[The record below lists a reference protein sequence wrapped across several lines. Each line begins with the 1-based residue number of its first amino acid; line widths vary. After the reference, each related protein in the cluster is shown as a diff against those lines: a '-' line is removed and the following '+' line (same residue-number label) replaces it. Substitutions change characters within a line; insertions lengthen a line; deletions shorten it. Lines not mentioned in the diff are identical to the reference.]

1 MPILSNLIVRIGAS
15 TNDFD
20 KQVNASLN
28 KVKRFA
34 SDVTAAGTALSIGFS
49 APLIAAGA
57 AAIKAGSDMESLTM
71 GLKAVMKSSEATAAE
86 MAKLREVAKLPGLGL
101 EEAVKGT
108 IRLQILGNSA
118 DQSRRIMGE
127 LGNALA
133 VVGGGR
139 EDFNEVIRQLSQLGA
154 VGKVTKENLDP
165 IIERIP
171 QLAAI
176 IKEKFGAEALGDP
189 AKTFEKLGLSSQQFI
204 QIITDELAKGERA
217 GNTYKNSWENI
228 QMAAKDAAAEFGKT
242 LLPIA
247 QRVLD
252 DFLTPGI
259 EKAKALA
266 TAFRDLPQPTQD
278 WALGLTAVATAAP
291 LVVAVL
297 GTLAEKA
304 AILAGVLNKA
314 GITGAT
320 FGAALGTLALGLK
333 SVDEALLIYEKLKET
348 GYQFERLT
356 GACSDAKKNVEFF
369 RGVVVDLASKFPDLS
384 GNIKRAYDA
393 IRALSDATM
402 LPGFGLFKAAL
413 DAINAATAAATGRS
427 KEMDSAIANLTKR
440 TIEQGSQNIKLV
452 SDMKNFGGA
461 SEEAAGKAKDHAK
474 TLGDL
479 SKATNKIIVDSI
491 AGRTAIMDFSKGFGE
506 VISSSISKTSLV
518 YVEGLERIKAGVGR
532 AKDAVFD
539 FIHAGDGLGKKLETS
554 STAFDY
560 LARRTDDYATSLKRV
575 IAEQE
580 KLVANDNVRNMG
592 TAAPL
597 GFPKLPTTWGAKDAA
612 RDMGIE
618 TEESR
623 AKRIANLQRNADI
636 LREANRRGDPNV
648 SGNMVIEAEQKLKKA
663 IDDTGNA
670 ATKAGKAQTKAM
682 QQVSLVVNDLAK
694 GITDVIFKGGK
705 LGDMFKNVAL
715 QSAQSIT
722 RLLIEGALT
731 KLTDKLLD
739 VGTTMATVFGGGTGV
754 IKSAA
759 PSAGGGLSGMMGTGS
774 GGGASAASSAGG
786 LMGAANVITGAITA
800 VSSVIGNFQMMGMN
814 KTLDLIEHEVRYSQ
828 IHLLHILEKGNEFWP
843 YMKSVWESLIRMEQR
858 QMAVGAGGGASVVIN
873 LNGGDPKAALEEITR
888 TLKQFGVIPRG

>member
-15 TNDFD
+15 TDDFD
-20 KQVNASLN
+20 KQVNRSLN

-34 SDVTAAGTALSIGFS
+34 ADVTSAGTALSIGFS

-189 AKTFEKLGLSSQQFI
+189 AKTFERLGISSQQFI

-266 TAFRDLPQPTQD
+266 TAFGELPKSTQD
-278 WALGLTAVATAAP
+278 
-291 LVVAVL
+291 
-297 GTLAEKA
+297 
-304 AILAGVLNKA
+304 
-314 GITGAT
+314 
-320 FGAALGTLALGLK
+320 LALGLGAVAVAAPLAITGIALMIEK
-333 SVDEALLIYEKLKET
+333 TALITAALLKLHKL
-348 GYQFERLT
+348 F
-356 GACSDAKKNVEFF
+356 
-369 RGVVVDLASKFPDLS
+369 GVVTTAIGAWGLAA
-384 GNIKRAYDA
+384 GNYI
-393 IRALSDATM
+393 
-402 LPGFGLFKAAL
+402 AAM
-413 DAINAATAAATGRS
+413 AGVQAGTAGATAALGLFYAGALVAAGSVVYLIGTLNQLWDAEKKVAQSSENMTFAGARLAESIQKHGGAAAAQLRVYDGLLATGVMTQETYNGKLRELA
-427 KEMDSAIANLTKR
+427 KGLQTLTPLA
-440 TIEQGSQNIKLV
+440 G
-452 SDMKNFGGA
+452 
-461 SEEAAGKAKDHAK
+461 AAGKAHEEGAKGVLAHAK
-474 TLGDL
+474 AMESAKLPTADLLALFDRFRDADKKKTEAVNHMSEIMQKYEVVTIAAAVRVAKAMDLLVQSYRQLSDAPDLG
-479 SKATNKIIVDSI
+479 NPFGI
-491 AGRTAIMDFSKGFGE
+491 DFSK
-506 VISSSISKTSLV
+506 LP
-518 YVEGLERIKAGVGR
+518 KAQMPTFQGPGNVGIMS
-532 AKDAVFD
+532 D
-539 FIHAGDGLGKKLETS
+539 FPG
-554 STAFDY
+554 
-560 LARRTDDYATSLKRV
+560 
-575 IAEQE
+575 
-580 KLVANDNVRNMG
+580 
-592 TAAPL
+592 
-597 GFPKLPTTWGAKDAA
+597 
-612 RDMGIE
+612 
-618 TEESR
+618 
-623 AKRIANLQRNADI
+623 
-636 LREANRRGDPNV
+636 
-648 SGNMVIEAEQKLKKA
+648 
-663 IDDTGNA
+663 
-670 ATKAGKAQTKAM
+670 AGKAFPNVGPQGMITPERLEQLKQQHKELGKVGKAAY
-682 QQVSLVVNDLAK
+682 QQISTVVTDLSR
-694 GITDVIFKGGK
+694 GITDVIFKGGE
-705 LGDMFKNVAL
+705 LGDMLTNVAK
-715 QSAQSIT
+715 QAAQSIT
-722 RLLIEGALT
+722 RLLIEGALK
-731 KLTDKLLD
+731 KLTDKLFD
-739 VGTTMATVFGGGTGV
+739 VGGLMGKVFGGATSV
-754 IKSAA
+754 
-759 PSAGGGLSGMMGTGS
+759 GGSVF
-774 GGGASAASSAGG
+774 SAASSAGG
-786 LMGAANVITGAITA
+786 SVAGAAGSAAGGVGGAASAVGSSLAGVVGAVGSVVSA
-800 VSSVIGNFQMMGMN
+800 VSGIIGNFQMAGMN

-828 IHLLHILEKGNEFWP
+828 IHLLHTLNKANEFWP
-843 YMKSVWESLIRMEQR
+843 YMKNCWESLIRMEQR

>member
-15 TNDFD
+15 TDEFD
-20 KQVNASLN
+20 KTVDRSLN

-34 SDVTAAGTALSIGFS
+34 ADVTAAGTALSIGFS

-176 IKEKFGAEALGDP
+176 IKEKFGPEALGDP
-189 AKTFEKLGLSSQQFI
+189 AKTFEKLGISSQQFI

-259 EKAKALA
+259 EKAKAMA

-291 LVVAVL
+291 LVLIAL
-297 GTLAEKA
+297 GTLIEKGA
-304 AILAGVLNKA
+304 LVVGVLNKGIPLLKGFAASLSVA
-314 GITGAT
+314 GVAA
-320 FGAALGTLALGLK
+320 GAAA
-333 SVDEALLIYEKLKET
+333 A
-348 GYQFERLT
+348 
-356 GACSDAKKNVEFF
+356 
-369 RGVVVDLASKFPDLS
+369 GV
-384 GNIKRAYDA
+384 
-393 IRALSDATM
+393 
-402 LPGFGLFKAAL
+402 GLFLNWLIQHGGKPI
-413 DAINAATAAATGRS
+413 DTTAAAI
-427 KEMDSAIANLTKR
+427 DNLKKKYDGQILST
-440 TIEQGSQNIKLV
+440 
-452 SDMKNFGGA
+452 GGA
-461 SEEAAGKAKDHAK
+461 TDILVGYMKTMGQVTPEVEKHAEAHKKSAEAISDVIKVNTVMLDQNGQ
-474 TLGDL
+474 L
-479 SKATNKIIVDSI
+479 SKN
-491 AGRTAIMDFSKGFGE
+491 
-506 VISSSISKTSLV
+506 SLV
-518 YVEGLERIKAGVGR
+518 YVESLDRVKAAVGKIKDVMYEYAIQGTAVGKMMETWKAPVSAMTLEFTSMSGAIWTATENMKMMSNLRPPQIEITKAGEAAQSRVGITGANNA
-532 AKDAVFD
+532 AK
-539 FIHAGDGLGKKLETS
+539 T
-554 STAFDY
+554 
-560 LARRTDDYATSLKRV
+560 
-575 IAEQE
+575 
-580 KLVANDNVRNMG
+580 
-592 TAAPL
+592 L
-597 GFPKLPTTWGAKDAA
+597 GF
-612 RDMGIE
+612 
-618 TEESR
+618 ESDQQR
-623 AKRIANLQRNADI
+623 YQRLQNLQRAVDDV
-636 LREANRRGDPNV
+636 RAAYQRGQATGTDVAKAQEAYN
-648 SGNMVIEAEQKLKKA
+648 KA
-663 IDDTGNA
+663 AKEGTSSIGSFG
-670 ATKAGKAQTKAM
+670 KAGKAAM
-682 QQVSLVVNDLAK
+682 QQVSTVITDLSR

-705 LGDMFKNVAL
+705 LGDMFVNVAK
-715 QSAQSIT
+715 QAAQSIT
-722 RLLIEGALT
+722 RLLIEGALQ
-731 KLTDKLLD
+731 KLTNKLFD
-739 VGTTMATVFGGGTGV
+739 VGGLMGKVFGGATSV
-754 IKSAA
+754 
-759 PSAGGGLSGMMGTGS
+759 GGSVF
-774 GGGASAASSAGG
+774 SAASSAGG
-786 LMGAANVITGAITA
+786 SVAGAAGSIGGGAASAAGSVGGAVASGGATAIVGAVAGVVGA

-814 KTLDLIEHEVRYSQ
+814 KSLDIIVKHTLQTANDLANLRADEWLREA
-828 IHLLHILEKGNEFWP
+828 HLFAKLDDMWKTNLNIYDLLGKGA
-843 YMKSVWESLIRMEQR
+843 M
-858 QMAVGAGGGASVVIN
+858 AGGTTVTIN

-888 TLKQFGVIPRG
+888 TLKQYGVIPRG

>member
-15 TNDFD
+15 TDDFD
-20 KQVNASLN
+20 KQVDRSLN

-71 GLKAVMKSSEATAAE
+71 GLKAVMKSSEATATE

-189 AKTFEKLGLSSQQFI
+189 AKTFERMGISSQKFI

-228 QMAAKDAAAEFGKT
+228 EMAAKDAAAEFGKT

-259 EKAKALA
+259 EKAKSLA

-291 LVVAVL
+291 LALVAL
-297 GTLAEKA
+297 GTLIEKGA
-304 AILAGVLNKA
+304 LVVGVLNKGIPIIKAFASSLSLA
-314 GITGAT
+314 GVAAGAAAAGVGLFMKFLVDNGGKPVDTTGEAIQRLNERVGTGTPVAFGAGTAAITGYMQLLGQSTPPVEKHAEAHAAAAT
-320 FGAALGTLALGLK
+320 AVEKHAKAMESAKLPTSDLLAL
-333 SVDEALLIYEKLKET
+333 
-348 GYQFERLT
+348 FERFK
-356 GACSDAKKNVEFF
+356 DAAKAKQEQIDKLADIMRNY
-369 RGVVVDLASKFPDLS
+369 GVVTADAAM
-384 GNIKRAYDA
+384 RAAKALDILFVSY
-393 IRALSDATM
+393 RQLSDAPD
-402 LPGFGLFKAAL
+402 L
-413 DAINAATAAATGRS
+413 
-427 KEMDSAIANLTKR
+427 
-440 TIEQGSQNIKLV
+440 
-452 SDMKNFGGA
+452 GGI
-461 SEEAAGKAKDHAK
+461 G
-474 TLGDL
+474 
-479 SKATNKIIVDSI
+479 I
-491 AGRTAIMDFSKGFGE
+491 DFSKLPKAPSPGLPGPGGFEDYVRG
-506 VISSSISKTSLV
+506 SKNIGP
-518 YVEGLERIKAGVGR
+518 EGMMTKEQHAAITARY
-532 AKDAVFD
+532 KD
-539 FIHAGDGLGKKLETS
+539 LGK
-554 STAFDY
+554 
-560 LARRTDDYATSLKRV
+560 V
-575 IAEQE
+575 
-580 KLVANDNVRNMG
+580 
-592 TAAPL
+592 
-597 GFPKLPTTWGAKDAA
+597 
-612 RDMGIE
+612 
-618 TEESR
+618 
-623 AKRIANLQRNADI
+623 
-636 LREANRRGDPNV
+636 
-648 SGNMVIEAEQKLKKA
+648 
-663 IDDTGNA
+663 
-670 ATKAGKAQTKAM
+670 GKAAM
-682 QQVSLVVNDLAK
+682 QQVSTVITDLSR
-694 GITDVIFKGGK
+694 GITDIIFKGGK
-705 LGDMFKNVAL
+705 LGDMFKSVA
-715 QSAQSIT
+715 QQAAQSIT

-731 KLTDKLLD
+731 KLTSKLLD
-739 VGTTMATVFGGGTGV
+739 VGGLMGKVFGGATSV
-754 IKSAA
+754 
-759 PSAGGGLSGMMGTGS
+759 GGSVF
-774 GGGASAASSAGG
+774 SAASSAGG
-786 LMGAANVITGAITA
+786 SVAGAAGSAAGGIGGAASAASSGIAGIVGA
-800 VSSVIGNFQMMGMN
+800 VGSVVSAISGVIGNFQMAGMN
-814 KTLDLIEHEVRYSQ
+814 KSLDLIEKEVRYSQ

-888 TLKQFGVIPRG
+888 TLKQYGVIPRG

>member
-15 TNDFD
+15 TDDFD
-20 KQVNASLN
+20 KQVGRSLN

-49 APLIAAGA
+49 APLIAAGV

-71 GLKAVMKSSEATAAE
+71 GLKAVMKTSEATAAE

-108 IRLQILGNSA
+108 VRLQILGNSA
-118 DQSRRIMGE
+118 NESRRIMAE

-189 AKTFEKLGLSSQQFI
+189 AKTFERMGISSQKFI

-228 QMAAKDAAAEFGKT
+228 EMAAKDAAAEFGKT

-278 WALGLTAVATAAP
+278 WAIGLTAVATAAP

-369 RGVVVDLASKFPDLS
+369 RAVIVDLSGKFPDLS
-384 GNIKRAYDA
+384 SNIKRAYDS
-393 IRALSDATM
+393 IRVLSDAAM

-413 DAINAATAAATGRS
+413 DAINTATAAATGRS
-427 KEMDSAIANLTKR
+427 KEMDSAIANLNKR
-440 TIEQGSQNIKLV
+440 TVEQGAQNVKLAA
-452 SDMKNFGGA
+452 DMKNFNG
-461 SEEAAGKAKDHAK
+461 AAGDLIPKVDGVAAGHKGAASAAAAHAHQVKELTFWQNVSKDNA
-474 TLGDL
+474 D
-479 SKATNKIIVDSI
+479 ATSN
-491 AGRTAIMDFSKGFGE
+491 A
-506 VISSSISKTSLV
+506 L
-518 YVEGLERIKAGVGR
+518 KAGAKAYADWTRSHVDGAANMKVYRSEMAWMNDEIAKFQAHIAKVNTMNLPAAVG
-532 AKDAVFD
+532 
-539 FIHAGDGLGKKLETS
+539 LPS
-554 STAFDY
+554 
-560 LARRTDDYATSLKRV
+560 
-575 IAEQE
+575 
-580 KLVANDNVRNMG
+580 
-592 TAAPL
+592 
-597 GFPKLPTTWGAKDAA
+597 LPTTWTPADQAQESA
-612 RDMGIE
+612 RKMGIE
-618 TEESR
+618 TESQR
-623 AKRIANLQRNADI
+623 AKRIADLQRNADI
-636 LREANRRGDPNV
+636 LREANRRGDSNV

-694 GITDVIFKGGK
+694 GVTDIIFKGGK
-705 LGDMFKNVAL
+705 LGDMLTNVAK
-715 QSAQSIT
+715 QAAQSIT
-722 RLLIEGALT
+722 RLLIEGALK
-731 KLTDKLLD
+731 KLTDKLFD
-739 VGTTMATVFGGGTGV
+739 VGGLMGKVFGGGTGV
-754 IKSAA
+754 VKSMVPGVTAVGLENGGLGA
-759 PSAGGGLSGMMGTGS
+759 LGGAGGGI
-774 GGGASAASSAGG
+774 GGAASAASSGLAGIV
-786 LMGAANVITGAITA
+786 GAVGSVVSAI
-800 VSSVIGNFQMMGMN
+800 SGVIGNFQMMAMN
-814 KTLDLIEHEVRYSQ
+814 KVLDIIAKHTLQTANDLANLRADEWLREG
-828 IHLLHILEKGNEFWP
+828 HL
-843 YMKSVWESLIRMEQR
+843 
-858 QMAVGAGGGASVVIN
+858 MAKLDDMWKTNLGIYDLLGRGAVAGGGASVVIN

-888 TLKQFGVIPRG
+888 TLKQYGVIPRG

>member
-15 TNDFD
+15 TDDFD
-20 KQVNASLN
+20 KQVDRSLN

-71 GLKAVMKSSEATAAE
+71 GLKAVMKTSEATAAE

-108 IRLQILGNSA
+108 IRLQILGHSA
-118 DQSRRIMGE
+118 NESRRIMAE

-189 AKTFEKLGLSSQQFI
+189 AKTFERMGISSQKFI

-217 GNTYKNSWENI
+217 GNTFKNSWENI
-228 QMAAKDAAAEFGKT
+228 QTAAKDAAAEFGKT

-304 AILAGVLNKA
+304 ALLAGVLNKA

-369 RGVVVDLASKFPDLS
+369 RAVIVDLSGKFPDLS

-393 IRALSDATM
+393 IRVLSDAAM

-413 DAINAATAAATGRS
+413 EAINTATAAATGRS
-427 KEMDSAIANLTKR
+427 KEMDSAIANLNQR
-440 TIEQGSQNIKLV
+440 TIEQGAQNIKLAA
-452 SDMKNFGGA
+452 DMKNFNGA
-461 SEEAAGKAKDHAK
+461 AGDLIPKLAGVADAHKKTAEAASNLIKVNTVMLDQNGQ
-474 TLGDL
+474 L
-479 SKATNKIIVDSI
+479 SKN
-491 AGRTAIMDFSKGFGE
+491 
-506 VISSSISKTSLV
+506 SLV
-518 YVEGLERIKAGVGR
+518 YVESLERVKAAVSKAKDVMYEYSIAGTLIGKTLETHKDPMEQMALATMLYRQELDKLANSTAAVQAIGRPVGFPGLPTDPGNVGR
-532 AKDAVFD
+532 SSD
-539 FIHAGDGLGKKLETS
+539 FPGMGKAFPNIGPTGMMTREQLEAQKQKMKELGK
-554 STAFDY
+554 
-560 LARRTDDYATSLKRV
+560 V
-575 IAEQE
+575 
-580 KLVANDNVRNMG
+580 
-592 TAAPL
+592 
-597 GFPKLPTTWGAKDAA
+597 
-612 RDMGIE
+612 
-618 TEESR
+618 
-623 AKRIANLQRNADI
+623 
-636 LREANRRGDPNV
+636 
-648 SGNMVIEAEQKLKKA
+648 
-663 IDDTGNA
+663 
-670 ATKAGKAQTKAM
+670 GKAAY
-682 QQVSLVVNDLAK
+682 QQISTVATDLSR
-694 GITDVIFKGGK
+694 GITDIIFKGGK
-705 LGDMFKNVAL
+705 LGDMLTNVAK
-715 QSAQSIT
+715 QAAQSIT
-722 RLLIEGALT
+722 RLLIEGALK
-731 KLTDKLLD
+731 KLTDKLFD
-739 VGTTMATVFGGGTGV
+739 VGGLMGKVFGGAGGP
-754 IKSAA
+754 AA
-759 PSAGGGLSGMMGTGS
+759 GSAGGSVASAAGS
-774 GGGASAASSAGG
+774 AAGGIGGAAGGIGGAASAASGS
-786 LMGAANVITGAITA
+786 LTA
-800 VSSVIGNFQMMGMN
+800 VVGAVGSVVSAISGVIGNFQMMAMN
-814 KTLDLIEHEVRYSQ
+814 KALDIIAKHTLQIANDLANLRADEWMREG
-828 IHLLHILEKGNEFWP
+828 HL
-843 YMKSVWESLIRMEQR
+843 
-858 QMAVGAGGGASVVIN
+858 MAKLDDMWKTNLGIYDLLGRGAVAGGGASVVIN

-888 TLKQFGVIPRG
+888 TLKQYGVIPRG

>member
-15 TNDFD
+15 TDDFD
-20 KQVNASLN
+20 KQVDRSLN

-71 GLKAVMKSSEATAAE
+71 GLKAVMKSSEATATE
-86 MAKLREVAKLPGLGL
+86 MSKLREVAKLPGLGL

-189 AKTFEKLGLSSQQFI
+189 AKTFERLGISSQQFI
-204 QIITDELAKGERA
+204 RIITDELAKGERA

-228 QMAAKDAAAEFGKT
+228 QTAAKDAAAEFGKT

-427 KEMDSAIANLTKR
+427 KEMDSAIANLNQR
-440 TIEQGSQNIKLV
+440 TVEQGAQNIKLAA
-452 SDMKNFGGA
+452 DMKNFNGA
-461 SEEAAGKAKDHAK
+461 AGDLIPKLAGVADAHKKTAEAASNLIKVNTVMLDQNGQ
-474 TLGDL
+474 L
-479 SKATNKIIVDSI
+479 SKN
-491 AGRTAIMDFSKGFGE
+491 
-506 VISSSISKTSLV
+506 SLV
-518 YVEGLERIKAGVGR
+518 YVESLERVKAAIGKVKDVMYEYSIQGTLLGKTLETHKDPMEQMALATMLYRQELDKLANSTAAIQALGRPIGFPSLPTDPGNVGR
-532 AKDAVFD
+532 SSDFPGMGKTFPNIGPEGMMTREQLEAQKQKAKE
-539 FIHAGDGLGKKLETS
+539 LGK
-554 STAFDY
+554 
-560 LARRTDDYATSLKRV
+560 V
-575 IAEQE
+575 
-580 KLVANDNVRNMG
+580 
-592 TAAPL
+592 
-597 GFPKLPTTWGAKDAA
+597 
-612 RDMGIE
+612 
-618 TEESR
+618 
-623 AKRIANLQRNADI
+623 
-636 LREANRRGDPNV
+636 
-648 SGNMVIEAEQKLKKA
+648 
-663 IDDTGNA
+663 
-670 ATKAGKAQTKAM
+670 GKAAY
-682 QQVSLVVNDLAK
+682 QQISTVVTDLSR
-694 GITDVIFKGGK
+694 GITDVIFKGGE
-705 LGDMFKNVAL
+705 LGDMLTNVAK
-715 QSAQSIT
+715 QAAQSIT
-722 RLLIEGALT
+722 RLLIEGALK
-731 KLTDKLLD
+731 KLTDKLFD
-739 VGTTMATVFGGGTGV
+739 VGGLMGKVFGGATSV
-754 IKSAA
+754 
-759 PSAGGGLSGMMGTGS
+759 GGSVF
-774 GGGASAASSAGG
+774 SAASSAGG
-786 LMGAANVITGAITA
+786 SVAGAAGSAAGGVGGAASAVGSSLAGVVGAVGSVVSA
-800 VSSVIGNFQMMGMN
+800 VSGIIGNFQMAGMN

-828 IHLLHILEKGNEFWP
+828 IHLLNTLNKANEYWP
-843 YMKSVWESLIRMEQR
+843 YMKTCWESLIRMEQR

>member
-15 TNDFD
+15 TDDFD
-20 KQVNASLN
+20 KQVDRSLN

-71 GLKAVMKSSEATAAE
+71 GLKAVMKSSEATATE

-189 AKTFEKLGLSSQQFI
+189 AKTFERLGISSQQFI

-217 GNTYKNSWENI
+217 GNTYKNSWTNI
-228 QMAAKDAAAEFGKT
+228 EQAAKDAAAEFGKT

-278 WALGLTAVATAAP
+278 WAIGLTAVATAAP
-291 LVVAVL
+291 LALVAL
-297 GTLAEKA
+297 GTLIEKGA
-304 AILAGVLNKA
+304 LVVGVLNKGIPLLKGFAASLSLA
-314 GITGAT
+314 GVAAGAAAAGVGLFMKFLIDNGGKPVDTTAQAIGKLNERVGTGTPVAFGAGTAAITGYMQLLGQSTPPVEKHAEAHNAAT
-320 FGAALGTLALGLK
+320 TAVEKHAKAMESAKLPTADLLALFDRFRDADK
-333 SVDEALLIYEKLKET
+333 KKTEAVNHMSEIMQKYE
-348 GYQFERLT
+348 
-356 GACSDAKKNVEFF
+356 
-369 RGVVVDLASKFPDLS
+369 VVTTA
-384 GNIKRAYDA
+384 AA
-393 IRALSDATM
+393 IRVAKAMDLIFQSYRQLSDAPD
-402 LPGFGLFKAAL
+402 LGNPFG
-413 DAINAATAAATGRS
+413 I
-427 KEMDSAIANLTKR
+427 
-440 TIEQGSQNIKLV
+440 
-452 SDMKNFGGA
+452 
-461 SEEAAGKAKDHAK
+461 
-474 TLGDL
+474 
-479 SKATNKIIVDSI
+479 
-491 AGRTAIMDFSKGFGE
+491 DFSKLPKAQMPTFQGPENVGMMSDFPGAGKGFPNVGPQGMITPE
-506 VISSSISKTSLV
+506 R
-518 YVEGLERIKAGVGR
+518 LEQLKQQH
-532 AKDAVFD
+532 KE
-539 FIHAGDGLGKKLETS
+539 LGK
-554 STAFDY
+554 
-560 LARRTDDYATSLKRV
+560 V
-575 IAEQE
+575 
-580 KLVANDNVRNMG
+580 
-592 TAAPL
+592 
-597 GFPKLPTTWGAKDAA
+597 
-612 RDMGIE
+612 
-618 TEESR
+618 
-623 AKRIANLQRNADI
+623 
-636 LREANRRGDPNV
+636 
-648 SGNMVIEAEQKLKKA
+648 
-663 IDDTGNA
+663 
-670 ATKAGKAQTKAM
+670 GKAAY
-682 QQVSLVVNDLAK
+682 QQISTVATDLSR
-694 GITDVIFKGGK
+694 GITDIIFKGGK
-705 LGDMFKNVAL
+705 LGDMFANVAK
-715 QSAQSIT
+715 QAAQSIT
-722 RLLIEGALT
+722 RLLIEGALK
-731 KLTDKLLD
+731 KLTDKLFD
-739 VGTTMATVFGGGTGV
+739 VGGLMGKVFGGATSV
-754 IKSAA
+754 
-759 PSAGGGLSGMMGTGS
+759 GGSVF
-774 GGGASAASSAGG
+774 SAASSAGG
-786 LMGAANVITGAITA
+786 SVAGAAGSAAGGVGGAASAVGSSLAGVVGAVGSVVSA
-800 VSSVIGNFQMMGMN
+800 VSGIIGNFQMAGMN

-828 IHLLHILEKGNEFWP
+828 IHLLNTLNKANEYWP
-843 YMKSVWESLIRMEQR
+843 YMKTCWESLIRMEQR

>member
-15 TNDFD
+15 TDDFD
-20 KQVNASLN
+20 KQVDRSLN

-34 SDVTAAGTALSIGFS
+34 ADVTAAGTALSIGFS

-71 GLKAVMKSSEATAAE
+71 GLKAVMKSSEATATE

-189 AKTFEKLGLSSQQFI
+189 AKTFERLGISSQQFI

-278 WALGLTAVATAAP
+278 WAIGLTAVATAAP
-291 LVVAVL
+291 LVVV
-297 GTLAEKA
+297 
-304 AILAGVLNKA
+304 
-314 GITGAT
+314 
-320 FGAALGTLALGLK
+320 ALGTLVEKG
-333 SVDEALLIYEKLKET
+333 ALLTQALLKMVAVGGSTVTWLKALAGGMTAAGIAASAGAVGVGLFMKWLIDHGGKPVDTTAQAIGKLNERVGTGTPVAFGAGTAAIT
-348 GYQFERLT
+348 GYMQLLGQSTPPVEKHAEAHHAAATAVEKHAKAMESAKLPSSDLLALFERFK
-356 GACSDAKKNVEFF
+356 DAAKAKQEQIDKLADIMRNY
-369 RGVVVDLASKFPDLS
+369 GVVTADAAM
-384 GNIKRAYDA
+384 RAAKALDILFVSY
-393 IRALSDATM
+393 RQLSDAPDLGNLNGIDFNKLPKAPNPG
-402 LPGFGLFKAAL
+402 LPGPGGFEDYVRGSKNIGPEGMMTKEQHAA
-413 DAINAATAAATGRS
+413 ITARYKDLG
-427 KEMDSAIANLTKR
+427 K
-440 TIEQGSQNIKLV
+440 V
-452 SDMKNFGGA
+452 
-461 SEEAAGKAKDHAK
+461 GKA
-474 TLGDL
+474 
-479 SKATNKIIVDSI
+479 
-491 AGRTAIMDFSKGFGE
+491 
-506 VISSSISKTSLV
+506 
-518 YVEGLERIKAGVGR
+518 
-532 AKDAVFD
+532 
-539 FIHAGDGLGKKLETS
+539 
-554 STAFDY
+554 
-560 LARRTDDYATSLKRV
+560 
-575 IAEQE
+575 
-580 KLVANDNVRNMG
+580 
-592 TAAPL
+592 
-597 GFPKLPTTWGAKDAA
+597 
-612 RDMGIE
+612 
-618 TEESR
+618 
-623 AKRIANLQRNADI
+623 
-636 LREANRRGDPNV
+636 
-648 SGNMVIEAEQKLKKA
+648 
-663 IDDTGNA
+663 
-670 ATKAGKAQTKAM
+670 AM
-682 QQVSLVVNDLAK
+682 QQVSTVITDLSR

-705 LGDMFKNVAL
+705 LTDMFKNVAL
-715 QSAQSIT
+715 QAAQSIT
-722 RLLIEGALT
+722 RLLIEGALK
-731 KLTDKLLD
+731 KLTDKLFD
-739 VGTTMATVFGGGTGV
+739 VGGLMGKVFGGATSV
-754 IKSAA
+754 
-759 PSAGGGLSGMMGTGS
+759 GGSVF
-774 GGGASAASSAGG
+774 SAASSAGG
-786 LMGAANVITGAITA
+786 SVAGAAGSASGGIGGAASAVGSSLAGVVGAVGSVVSA
-800 VSSVIGNFQMMGMN
+800 VSGVIGNFQMAGMN
-814 KTLDLIEHEVRYSQ
+814 KTLDLIEKEVRYSQ
-828 IHLLHILEKGNEFWP
+828 IHLLHTLEKANEYWP
-843 YMKSVWESLIRMEQR
+843 YMKTCWESLIRMEQR

>member
-15 TNDFD
+15 TDEFD
-20 KQVNASLN
+20 KVVDRSLS

-34 SDVTAAGTALSIGFS
+34 ADVTAAGTALSIGFS

-71 GLKAVMKSSEATAAE
+71 GLKAVMKSSEATATE

-189 AKTFEKLGLSSQQFI
+189 AKTFERLGISSQQFI

-259 EKAKALA
+259 DKAKDLAKAFQDLPEPTQNWALA
-266 TAFRDLPQPTQD
+266 LGGIVTATPLVITGMALMIEKTAVITGAVMKMVSLGGSAITWLKAFAGGLSVAGLAAGAAAAGVGVFLKWLIDHGAKPVDTTAQAIGELNSK
-278 WALGLTAVATAAP
+278 LGLTGKVAGEMILP
-291 LVVAVL
+291 F
-297 GTLAEKA
+297 GLASEGIIQFGKA
-304 AILAGVLNKA
+304 LPPV
-314 GITGAT
+314 
-320 FGAALGTLALGLK
+320 
-333 SVDEALLIYEKLKET
+333 
-348 GYQFERLT
+348 
-356 GACSDAKKNVEFF
+356 KKNVIELTEAQKKAAEEARKAAEEAYKHSFAGLAEAESTS
-369 RGVVVDLASKFPDLS
+369 RLQSALKAASSAWLDYNTMHDLGGKKMAEMRSEMGWLTEASKKYADSLKSYGDSLKALMGIQMPTPIGFPELPNRPF
-384 GNIKRAYDA
+384 GN
-393 IRALSDATM
+393 
-402 LPGFGLFKAAL
+402 
-413 DAINAATAAATGRS
+413 
-427 KEMDSAIANLTKR
+427 
-440 TIEQGSQNIKLV
+440 
-452 SDMKNFGGA
+452 A
-461 SEEAAGKAKDHAK
+461 SELGREAAGK
-474 TLGDL
+474 L
-479 SKATNKIIVDSI
+479 
-491 AGRTAIMDFSKGFGE
+491 
-506 VISSSISKTSLV
+506 
-518 YVEGLERIKAGVGR
+518 
-532 AKDAVFD
+532 
-539 FIHAGDGLGKKLETS
+539 
-554 STAFDY
+554 
-560 LARRTDDYATSLKRV
+560 
-575 IAEQE
+575 
-580 KLVANDNVRNMG
+580 
-592 TAAPL
+592 
-597 GFPKLPTTWGAKDAA
+597 
-612 RDMGIE
+612 GIE
-618 TEESR
+618 TESAR
-623 AKRIANLQRNADI
+623 AKRIADLQRNADI

-705 LGDMFKNVAL
+705 LGDMFKNVAM
-715 QSAQSIT
+715 QAAQSIT

-731 KLTDKLLD
+731 KLTSKLLD
-739 VGTTMATVFGGGTGV
+739 VGGLMGKVFGGATSV
-754 IKSAA
+754 
-759 PSAGGGLSGMMGTGS
+759 GGSVF
-774 GGGASAASSAGG
+774 SAASSAGG
-786 LMGAANVITGAITA
+786 SVAGAAGSAAGGVSGAASAVGSSLAGVVGAVGSVVSA
-800 VSSVIGNFQMMGMN
+800 VSGIIGNFQMAGMN
-814 KTLDLIEHEVRYSQ
+814 KTLDLIEKEARYSQ

>member
-15 TNDFD
+15 TDDFD
-20 KQVNASLN
+20 KQVDRSLN

-71 GLKAVMKSSEATAAE
+71 GLKAVMKSSEATATE

-189 AKTFEKLGLSSQQFI
+189 AKTFERLGISSQQFI
-204 QIITDELAKGERA
+204 RIITDELAKGERA

-259 EKAKALA
+259 EKAKSLA

-278 WALGLTAVATAAP
+278 WAIGLTAVATAAP
-291 LVVAVL
+291 LALVAL
-297 GTLAEKA
+297 GTLIEKGA
-304 AILAGVLNKA
+304 LVVGVLNKGIPIIKAFASSLSLA
-314 GITGAT
+314 GVAAGAAAAGVGLFMKFLVDNGGKPVDTTGEAIQRLNERVGTGTPVAFGAGTAAITGYMQLLGQSTPPVEKHAEAHAAAAT
-320 FGAALGTLALGLK
+320 AVEKHAKAMESAKLPTSDLLAL
-333 SVDEALLIYEKLKET
+333 
-348 GYQFERLT
+348 FERFK
-356 GACSDAKKNVEFF
+356 DAAKAKQEQIDKLADIMRNY
-369 RGVVVDLASKFPDLS
+369 GVVTADAAM
-384 GNIKRAYDA
+384 RAAKALDILFVSY
-393 IRALSDATM
+393 RQLSDAPD
-402 LPGFGLFKAAL
+402 L
-413 DAINAATAAATGRS
+413 
-427 KEMDSAIANLTKR
+427 
-440 TIEQGSQNIKLV
+440 
-452 SDMKNFGGA
+452 GGI
-461 SEEAAGKAKDHAK
+461 G
-474 TLGDL
+474 
-479 SKATNKIIVDSI
+479 I
-491 AGRTAIMDFSKGFGE
+491 DFSKLPKAPSPGLPGPGGFEDYVRG
-506 VISSSISKTSLV
+506 SKNIGP
-518 YVEGLERIKAGVGR
+518 EGMMTKEQHAAITARY
-532 AKDAVFD
+532 KD
-539 FIHAGDGLGKKLETS
+539 LGK
-554 STAFDY
+554 
-560 LARRTDDYATSLKRV
+560 V
-575 IAEQE
+575 
-580 KLVANDNVRNMG
+580 
-592 TAAPL
+592 
-597 GFPKLPTTWGAKDAA
+597 
-612 RDMGIE
+612 
-618 TEESR
+618 
-623 AKRIANLQRNADI
+623 
-636 LREANRRGDPNV
+636 
-648 SGNMVIEAEQKLKKA
+648 
-663 IDDTGNA
+663 
-670 ATKAGKAQTKAM
+670 GKAAM
-682 QQVSLVVNDLAK
+682 QQVSTV
-694 GITDVIFKGGK
+694 
-705 LGDMFKNVAL
+705 
-715 QSAQSIT
+715 QSIT

-731 KLTDKLLD
+731 KLTSKLLD
-739 VGTTMATVFGGGTGV
+739 VGGLMGKVFGGATSV
-754 IKSAA
+754 
-759 PSAGGGLSGMMGTGS
+759 GGSVF
-774 GGGASAASSAGG
+774 SAASSAGG
-786 LMGAANVITGAITA
+786 SVAGAAGSAAGGIGGAASAASSGIAGIVGA
-800 VSSVIGNFQMMGMN
+800 VGSVVSAISGVIGNFQMAGMN
-814 KTLDLIEHEVRYSQ
+814 KSLDLIEKEVRYSQ

-888 TLKQFGVIPRG
+888 TLKQYGVIPRG